1 MTETHIPIAQI
12 FKPGAQQAGGD
23 NAASADLADG
33 SGCAASEPFALSVT
47 DDSMLPEFDPGCI
60 IIIDPGDVIRD
71 GAFVL
76 AKDLSDD
83 YIFRRLRIIDNN
95 YYLEPLNS
103 LYESFQISGKDKILG
118 VITQRAGKRRAY
130 HKWYDK

>member
-1 MTETHIPIAQI
+1 MVEARIPIAQI
-12 FKPGAQQAGGD
+12 FKPGEQPDTADAMQ
-23 NAASADLADG
+23 ADLADG

-60 IIIDPGDVIRD
+60 IIIDPGGVVRD
-71 GAFVL
+71 GAYVL
-76 AKDLSDD
+76 AKDLADE
-83 YIFRRLRIIDNN
+83 YIFRRLRLVDDH

-103 LYESFQISGKDKILG
+103 LYDSFQISGADKIMG
-118 VITQRAGKRRAY
+118 VITQRAGKRRSY

>member
-12 FKPGAQQAGGD
+12 FKPSAQQGSAQPTDLLQDTDGG
-23 NAASADLADG
+23 S
-33 SGCAASEPFALSVT
+33 CAASEPFALSVT

-60 IIIDPGDVIRD
+60 IIIDPGGVIRD
-71 GAFVL
+71 GSYVF
-76 AKDLSDD
+76 AKDLQDEF
-83 YIFRRLRIIDNN
+83 IFRRLRIVAEK

-103 LYESFQISGKDKILG
+103 LYASFEISGPDKIQG
-118 VITQRAGKRRAY
+118 VITQRAGKRRSY

>member
-1 MTETHIPIAQI
+1 MAETHIPIAQI
-12 FKPGAQQAGGD
+12 FKPGAPQNTENPTDHAI
-23 NAASADLADG
+23 DG

-60 IIIDPGDVIRD
+60 IIVDPGGVVRD

-76 AKDLSDD
+76 AKDLRDE
-83 YIFRRLRIIDNN
+83 YIFRRLRIVDDN
-95 YYLEPLNS
+95 YYLEPLND
-103 LYESFQISGKDKILG
+103 LYNSFQISSSDNILG

>member
-12 FKPGAQQAGGD
+12 FRPDAQQ
-23 NAASADLADG
+23 NTISAQNDFADG

-60 IIIDPGDVIRD
+60 IIVDPGGVIRD

-76 AKDLSDD
+76 AKDLKDE
-83 YIFRRLRIIDNN
+83 YIFRRLHIVDSN
-95 YYLEPLNS
+95 YYLEPLNT
-103 LYESFQISGKDKILG
+103 LYESFQISGKNNILG